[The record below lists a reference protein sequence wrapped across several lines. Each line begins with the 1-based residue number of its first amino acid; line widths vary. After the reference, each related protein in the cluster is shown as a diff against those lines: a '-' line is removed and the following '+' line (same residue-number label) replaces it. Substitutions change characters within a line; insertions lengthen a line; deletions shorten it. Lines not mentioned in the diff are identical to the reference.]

1 MLSCFKW
8 CKKPTTTVSI
18 ETPVTLEP
26 SRYSQSSELSLN
38 VSLRKTSVVETNTK
52 NNQNSSVQTDPIVD
66 PSLACSVD
74 GVGATNNDTNNHQSA
89 AVTIPKS
96 GSIQPLPGH
105 TDSIA
110 DNWTEL

>member
-26 SRYSQSSELSLN
+26 SRHSQLSELSLN
-38 VSLRKTSVVETNTK
+38 FSLKKTSVVETNTK

-66 PSLACSVD
+66 SSLACSVD
-74 GVGATNNDTNNHQSA
+74 GVGATNSDTNNHQSP
-89 AVTIPKS
+89 AVTTPQC
-96 GSIQPLPGH
+96 GSIQPLPDH